1 VLSPPLLLPIARS
14 SPAFFGA
21 DAVLVGPHDRA
32 VDHRIFVVRIG
43 RQKRE
48 DTVPDT
54 AFGPSAP
61 TPMRVVP
68 VAEALGKI
76 APGDPGSVAVDHR
89 VDEAAVI
96 GRRDPHGSGS
106 SWQNVLDQ
114 VPLVVTEL
122 VGAHVVSLRWN

>member
-1 VLSPPLLLPIARS
+1 M
-14 SPAFFGA
+14 
-21 DAVLVGPHDRA
+21 LVGPHDRA
-32 VDHRIFVVRIG
+32 VDHRIFVVCID

-48 DTVPDT
+48 DTVPDA

-68 VAEALGKI
+68 VAVTLGKI
-76 APGDPGSVAVDHR
+76 APGDPGPVAVDHR

-96 GRRDPHGSGS
+96 RRRYPYGPGP